1 MEDGTK
7 VPALCMEFA
16 STVEA
21 MEGDV
26 DLQSVQNMVMRN
38 VSYYHLLIKSSGNHM
53 IAFFFTVLCC
63 WPMKFMIFSVLILRK
78 CLERNLKIRNLCGEN
93 LNCHV
98 MFKLP
103 ML

>member
-7 VPALCMEFA
+7 VPALCMEFG

-38 VSYYHLLIKSSGNHM
+38 VSYDH
-53 IAFFFTVLCC
+53 
-63 WPMKFMIFSVLILRK
+63 P
-78 CLERNLKIRNLCGEN
+78 
-93 LNCHV
+93 
-98 MFKLP
+98 
-103 ML
+103 

>member
-38 VSYYHLLIKSSGNHM
+38 VSYDHPSSAHQ
-53 IAFFFTVLCC
+53 
-63 WPMKFMIFSVLILRK
+63 
-78 CLERNLKIRNLCGEN
+78 
-93 LNCHV
+93 
-98 MFKLP
+98 KL
-103 ML
+103 